1 MQGKRVFG
9 NWHLAEGFPNPS
21 TDDGSIY
28 GWWFMI
34 LKEEHKNNRVMMK
47 YVFRK
52 GFSSTV
58 NLNVLRLFFMY
69 IRDYLCNMISVV
81 LPPIVPS
88 ICFFSV
94 FCGEKRWALFL
105 SLYQSSAFATSH
117 LVWNQFSIQNDLRAS
132 SGKELHFHADPKS
145 QFSWKGSELNGPSLW
160 FEIFRNHCS

>member
-1 MQGKRVFG
+1 
-9 NWHLAEGFPNPS
+9 
-21 TDDGSIY
+21 
-28 GWWFMI
+28 MI
-34 LKEEHKNNRVMMK
+34 IKEEHKNNRVMMK

-94 FCGEKRWALFL
+94 FCGEKR
-105 SLYQSSAFATSH
+105 
-117 LVWNQFSIQNDLRAS
+117 
-132 SGKELHFHADPKS
+132 
-145 QFSWKGSELNGPSLW
+145 
-160 FEIFRNHCS
+160 